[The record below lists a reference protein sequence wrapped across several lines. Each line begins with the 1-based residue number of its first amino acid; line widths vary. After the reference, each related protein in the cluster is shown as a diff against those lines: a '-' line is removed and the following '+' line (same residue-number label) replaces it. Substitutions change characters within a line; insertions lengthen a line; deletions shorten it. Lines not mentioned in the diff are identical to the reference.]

1 MNRYLKIFLSL
12 FLVLLFLLCSCSGNG
27 GEEKIVTPDMLNITN
42 TEETFIGCRER
53 FLDVMSAM
61 KSKVSILEEGHNKT
75 IQIEKPAEYFLESNY
90 ILTAFSPFPLGT
102 FDLSIVGGFTA
113 DMDEESAQKYY
124 KRPTDHADISFISD
138 GKSNFL
144 LKYISE
150 EETEEYSAEFDKK
163 TDSFRYVFLN
173 EKEGTEEIVEFLEFV
188 KIDKY
193 SYAVQSRTTRCFIEF
208 NEENKIVRFCC
219 GELRKGEFTAE
230 ESIFPAP
237 SEALDKNWVLSE
249 GKSQYSN
256 IHTFEDGILTHED
269 CSSGPWKSI
278 KINEKDYESAFF
290 QH

>member
-1 MNRYLKIFLSL
+1 MLS
-12 FLVLLFLLCSCSGNG
+12 
-27 GEEKIVTPDMLNITN
+27 ITN

-75 IQIEKPAEYFLESNY
+75 IKVENPSEYFLESDY

-102 FDLSIVGGFTA
+102 FDLPIVGGFTA
-113 DMDEESAQKYY
+113 DMDNEEAQKYY
-124 KRPTDHADISFISD
+124 DRPTLHSNINFESD
-138 GKSNFL
+138 GESEFL

-150 EETEEYSAEFDKK
+150 EATEEYFAEFDKK
-163 TDSFRYVFLN
+163 TDSFRYIFST
-173 EKEGTEEIVEFLEFV
+173 EKEGIEETVEFLEFI
-188 KIDKY
+188 KTDKN

-208 NEENKIVRFCC
+208 NDENKIVRFCC
-219 GELRKGEFTAE
+219 GELRKGEFTVDD
-230 ESIFPAP
+230 SVFPSP
-237 SEALDKNWVLSE
+237 SESLGKNWVLSE